1 MSVIFEQKGWENT
14 PETACLVCQYAKE
27 KGIRNIVIA
36 SKTGYT
42 IDIFL
47 DTFAREGVEAR
58 FVSVSHCYGDLGP
71 GQCELTDDKRRELT
85 GRGVRVITATHAL
98 SGAERGIAKR
108 YGGLTPAILMAD
120 TLKMLGQGMKV
131 GVEIS
136 LMAMDNGAI
145 PYGEEIIAVGG
156 CSHGADYAISLI
168 PGHSNDLFE
177 TKVIDIICKPRIS

>member
-1 MSVIFEQKGWENT
+1 MIFPNKGWENT
-14 PETACLVCQYAKE
+14 PQVAELVCQYAREHGLKH
-27 KGIRNIVIA
+27 IVIA

-42 IDIFL
+42 TDIFL
-47 DTFAREGVEAR
+47 ETFARAGVEAH

-71 GQCELTDDKRRELT
+71 GQCELTAEKRQELT
-85 GRGVRVITATHAL
+85 ERGVQVITATHAL

-136 LMAMDNGAI
+136 LMALDAGAI

-156 CSHGADYAISLI
+156 CSHGADYAITLI